1 MDSNKVIN
9 SVRPMIKQDWDDVA
23 DIYRQ
28 GLSTGNATFQTAV
41 PSYAEWDLNH
51 LAFCRLVAECDGKI
65 AGWAAL
71 SPVSKRA
78 VYAGVQ
84 ELSIY
89 IAQECRGKGIGKL
102 LMNAIIAESEK
113 QGIWMLQSS
122 VFQSN
127 EASLQLHRSC
137 GFREVGFREKIAR
150 DASGNWQNTVIME
163 RRSLLDPE

>member
-1 MDSNKVIN
+1 MDSNKKTA
-9 SVRPMIKQDWDDVA
+9 SVRPMTREDWDDVA
-23 DIYRQ
+23 DIYKQ

-41 PSYAEWDLNH
+41 PSYAEWDINH
-51 LAFCRLVAECDGKI
+51 LACCRLVAECDGKI

-84 ELSIY
+84 ELSVY
-89 IAQECRGKGIGKL
+89 IAQDCRGKGVGKL
-102 LMNAIIAESEK
+102 LMNAIIPESEK

-122 VFQSN
+122 IFQSN
-127 EASLQLHRSC
+127 AASLHLHRSC

-150 DASGNWQNTVIME
+150 DSAGNWQNTVIME
-163 RRSLLDPE
+163 RRSLLNPE